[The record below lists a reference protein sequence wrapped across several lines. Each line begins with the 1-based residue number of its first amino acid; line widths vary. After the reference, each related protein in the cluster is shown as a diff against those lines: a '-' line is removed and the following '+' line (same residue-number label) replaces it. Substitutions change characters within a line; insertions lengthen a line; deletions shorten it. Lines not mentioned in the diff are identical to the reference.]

1 MDEIPGSL
9 ALSELDGMKVFDAAG
24 VEIGELGDV
33 VASTTLDPPVITAFF
48 IDRDEGQLAA
58 SWGQVGEIDVDG
70 ERLLLGVP
78 LEAVKAASLRPDE
91 LSLVDAL
98 LDNQVLDM
106 RRRTFVRV
114 QDVVLE
120 PAEDHLV
127 VSGVDASSAA
137 LARRFGLG
145 FLSRRL
151 PKKSGDFVPWSDV
164 NLIALRLSRL
174 NFVEA
179 FAELAELHPADI
191 ADIVG
196 QVGPRERAAVLATL
210 NAGLAADTLQEM
222 DEELRTAALQEMPL
236 ERAAKVLE
244 RIEADEAADILSE
257 LPDPLAQ
264 ELLALLPDKREQDLR
279 RLASHPEHTAGSL
292 MTTDFVMLPRKAT
305 AGKALDW
312 IRRERPEQHMMTYL
326 YVVDSEERLV
336 GVVSLRD
343 LVLAAP
349 GRPDDRLH
357 GGRPGPG
364 HGRRGRGGGRPRD
377 DQVRPARHPGRGRGA
392 PPARH
397 RHARRR
403 ARGGRPGRLEAAP
416 PAAVPLGRRVAAAAA
431 RGQTG
436 CVPAGACTC
445 SHATLRRGASI
456 SAARSRRKRA
466 TSPFSCTRWKPP
478 PSSTSGLKRLSS
490 RK

>member
-9 ALSELDGMKVFDAAG
+9 ALSELDGIKVLDVAG
-24 VEIGELGDV
+24 REVGELADV
-33 VASTTLDPPVITAFF
+33 VATTTEDPPVVTAFF

-58 SWGQVGEIDVDG
+58 SWGQVAEVDVDG

-78 LEAVKAASLRPDE
+78 LEAVKPASLRPDE

-106 RRRTFVRV
+106 RRKAFVRV

-120 PAEDHLV
+120 PVEDHLV

-151 PKKSGDFVPWSDV
+151 PRRTGDFVPWADV

-191 ADIVG
+191 AEIVG
-196 QVGPRERAAVLATL
+196 QVGPRERAAVLAAL
-210 NAGLAADTLQEM
+210 NANLAADTLQEM
-222 DEELRTAALQEMPL
+222 EEDLRSAALQEMPVD
-236 ERAAKVLE
+236 RAAKVLE
-244 RIEADEAADILSE
+244 KIEADEAADILAQ
-257 LPDPLAQ
+257 LPDTLAQ
-264 ELLALLPDKREQDLR
+264 ELLTRLPDKREQDLR
-279 RLASHPEHTAGSL
+279 ALASHPEHTAGSL
-292 MTTDFVMLPRKAT
+292 MTTDFVMLPGKAT

-326 YVVDSEERLV
+326 YVVGPEERLV

-343 LVLAAP
+343 LVLAEP
-349 GRPDDRLH
+349 GDEVRSFMEDDIVEVAADVDEEEVGRIMTKYDLLAIPVVDDQHRLLGIVTLDDALEAVVPDDWKQRL
-357 GGRPGPG
+357 
-364 HGRRGRGGGRPRD
+364 PRLY
-377 DQVRPARHPGRGRGA
+377 R
-392 PPARH
+392 
-397 RHARRR
+397 
-403 ARGGRPGRLEAAP
+403 
-416 PAAVPLGRRVAAAAA
+416 
-431 RGQTG
+431 
-436 CVPAGACTC
+436 
-445 SHATLRRGASI
+445 
-456 SAARSRRKRA
+456 
-466 TSPFSCTRWKPP
+466 
-478 PSSTSGLKRLSS
+478 
-490 RK
+490 

>member
-9 ALSELDGMKVFDAAG
+9 TLSELDGMKVIDVAG
-24 VEIGELGDV
+24 VEVGELEDV
-33 VASTTLDPPVITAFF
+33 VASTATDRPIVTAFF
-48 IDRDEGQLAA
+48 IGRDEGQLAA
-58 SWGQVGEIDVDG
+58 SWAQVGEIDVDG
-70 ERLLLGVP
+70 ERLLLGVSV
-78 LEAVKAASLRPDE
+78 EAVKAASLRPDE

-106 RRRTFVRV
+106 RRRAFVRV
-114 QDVVLE
+114 QDVVLQPE
-120 PAEDHLV
+120 EDHLV
-127 VSGVDASSAA
+127 VAGVDASSAA

-145 FLSRRL
+145 FISRRL
-151 PKKSGDFVPWSDV
+151 PKRTGDFVPWDDV

-179 FAELAELHPADI
+179 FAELSELHPADI
-191 ADIVG
+191 ADVIG
-196 QVGPRERAAVLATL
+196 QVGPRERAAVLAAL
-210 NAGLAADTLQEM
+210 NANLAADTLQEM

-257 LPDPLAQ
+257 LPDALAQ

-326 YVVDSEERLV
+326 YIVDQDERLV

-349 GRPDDRLH
+349 
-357 GGRPGPG
+357 
-364 HGRRGRGGGRPRD
+364 D
-377 DQVRPARHPGRGRGA
+377 DQMTAFMEDDLVEVRADVDEEEVGRIMTKYDLLA
-392 PPARH
+392 IPVVDED
-397 RHARRR
+397 RRLLGIVTLDD
-403 ARGGRPGRLEAAP
+403 ALEAV
-416 PAAVPLGRRVAAAAA
+416 VPED
-431 RGQTG
+431 
-436 CVPAGACTC
+436 
-445 SHATLRRGASI
+445 
-456 SAARSRRKRA
+456 
-466 TSPFSCTRWKPP
+466 WKQ
-478 PSSTSGLKRLSS
+478 RLP
-490 RK
+490 RLYR

>member
-9 ALSELDGMKVFDAAG
+9 ALSELDGMKVFDVAG
-24 VEIGELGDV
+24 AEVGELADV
-33 VASTTLDPPVITAFF
+33 VASTATDRPVVTAFF

-58 SWGQVGEIDVDG
+58 SWAQIGEIDVDG

-78 LEAVKAASLRPDE
+78 LEAVKPASLRPDE
-91 LSLVDAL
+91 LSLVEAL
-98 LDNQVLDM
+98 LDNQILDM
-106 RRRTFVRV
+106 RRRVFVRV

-145 FLSRRL
+145 FISRRL
-151 PKKSGDFVPWSDV
+151 PKRTGDFVPWDDV

-174 NFVEA
+174 NFVES

-191 ADIVG
+191 ADVIG
-196 QVGPRERAAVLATL
+196 QVGPRERAAVLAAL
-210 NAGLAADTLQEM
+210 NASLAADTLQEM

-236 ERAAKVLE
+236 GRAAEVLE

-257 LPDPLAQ
+257 LPDDLAQ
-264 ELLALLPDKREQDLR
+264 QLLALLPDQREQDLR

-326 YVVDSEERLV
+326 YVVDQDERLV

-349 GRPDDRLH
+349 DDQMTAFMEDDLVEVKADVEEEEVGRIMTKYDLLAIPVVDDDRRLLGIVTLDDALEAVVPDDWKQRL
-357 GGRPGPG
+357 
-364 HGRRGRGGGRPRD
+364 PRLY
-377 DQVRPARHPGRGRGA
+377 R
-392 PPARH
+392 
-397 RHARRR
+397 
-403 ARGGRPGRLEAAP
+403 
-416 PAAVPLGRRVAAAAA
+416 
-431 RGQTG
+431 
-436 CVPAGACTC
+436 
-445 SHATLRRGASI
+445 
-456 SAARSRRKRA
+456 
-466 TSPFSCTRWKPP
+466 
-478 PSSTSGLKRLSS
+478 
-490 RK
+490 

>member
-9 ALSELDGMKVFDAAG
+9 ALSELDGMKVLDVAG
-24 VEIGELGDV
+24 VEVGELADV
-33 VASTTLDPPVITAFF
+33 VAATADPPVVSAFF

-58 SWGQVGEIDVDG
+58 SWAQVAEIDLDG

-78 LEAVKAASLRPDE
+78 LQAVKAASLRPDE

-106 RRRTFVRV
+106 RRKTFVRV

-127 VSGVDASSAA
+127 VAGVDASSAA

-151 PKKSGDFVPWSDV
+151 PKKSGDFVPWADV

-191 ADIVG
+191 ADVIG
-196 QVGPRERAAVLATL
+196 QVGPRERAAVLAAL
-210 NAGLAADTLQEM
+210 NAGVAADTLQEM
-222 DEELRTAALQEMPL
+222 EEDLRGAALQEMPVD
-236 ERAAKVLE
+236 RAAKVLE
-244 RIEADEAADILSE
+244 KIEADEAADMLAQ
-257 LPDPLAQ
+257 LPDDLAQ
-264 ELLALLPDKREQDLR
+264 ELLARLPDKRERDLR
-279 RLASHPEHTAGSL
+279 ALASHPEHTAGSL

-305 AGKALDW
+305 AGKALAW

-326 YVVDSEERLV
+326 YVVDPDERLV

-343 LVLAAP
+343 LVLAEP
-349 GRPDDRLH
+349 GHEVQSFMEDDLVEVTAGVDEEEVGRTMTKYDLLAIPVVDEDRRLLGIVTLDDALEAVVPDDWKQRL
-357 GGRPGPG
+357 
-364 HGRRGRGGGRPRD
+364 PRLY
-377 DQVRPARHPGRGRGA
+377 R
-392 PPARH
+392 
-397 RHARRR
+397 
-403 ARGGRPGRLEAAP
+403 
-416 PAAVPLGRRVAAAAA
+416 
-431 RGQTG
+431 
-436 CVPAGACTC
+436 
-445 SHATLRRGASI
+445 
-456 SAARSRRKRA
+456 
-466 TSPFSCTRWKPP
+466 
-478 PSSTSGLKRLSS
+478 
-490 RK
+490 

>member
-9 ALSELDGMKVFDAAG
+9 TLSELDGMKVIDVAG
-24 VEIGELGDV
+24 VEVGELEDV
-33 VASTTLDPPVITAFF
+33 VASTATDQPLITAFF

-58 SWGQVGEIDVDG
+58 SWAQVDEIDVDG
-70 ERLLLGVP
+70 QRLLLGVP
-78 LEAVKAASLRPDE
+78 VEAVKAASLRPDE

-106 RRRTFVRV
+106 RRRVFVRV
-114 QDVVLE
+114 QDVVLQPE
-120 PAEDHLV
+120 EDHLV
-127 VSGVDASSAA
+127 VAGVDASSAA

-145 FLSRRL
+145 FISRRL
-151 PKKSGDFVPWSDV
+151 PKRTGDFVPWDDV

-174 NFVEA
+174 NFVES

-191 ADIVG
+191 ADVIG
-196 QVGPRERAAVLATL
+196 QVGPRERAAVLAAL

-236 ERAAKVLE
+236 ERAAEVLE

-257 LPDPLAQ
+257 LPDDLAQ
-264 ELLALLPDKREQDLR
+264 QLLALLPDKREQDLR

-305 AGKALDW
+305 AGKALAW

-326 YVVDSEERLV
+326 YVVDQDERLV

-349 GRPDDRLH
+349 DDQMTAFMEDDLVEVTVEVDEEEVGRIMTKYDLLAIPVVDEQRRLLGIVTLDDALEAVVPDDWKQRL
-357 GGRPGPG
+357 
-364 HGRRGRGGGRPRD
+364 PRLY
-377 DQVRPARHPGRGRGA
+377 R
-392 PPARH
+392 
-397 RHARRR
+397 
-403 ARGGRPGRLEAAP
+403 
-416 PAAVPLGRRVAAAAA
+416 
-431 RGQTG
+431 
-436 CVPAGACTC
+436 
-445 SHATLRRGASI
+445 
-456 SAARSRRKRA
+456 
-466 TSPFSCTRWKPP
+466 
-478 PSSTSGLKRLSS
+478 
-490 RK
+490 

>member
-9 ALSELDGMKVFDAAG
+9 TLSELDGMKVFDVAG
-24 VEIGELGDV
+24 VQVGELEDV
-33 VASTTLDPPVITAFF
+33 VASTATDRPLITAFF

-58 SWGQVGEIDVDG
+58 SWAQVDEIDVDG
-70 ERLLLGVP
+70 ERLLLGVSV
-78 LEAVKAASLRPDE
+78 EAVKAASLRPDE

-106 RRRTFVRV
+106 RRRAFVRV
-114 QDVVLE
+114 QDVVLQPE
-120 PAEDHLV
+120 EDHLV
-127 VSGVDASSAA
+127 VAGVDASSAA

-145 FLSRRL
+145 FISRRL
-151 PKKSGDFVPWSDV
+151 PKRTGDFVPWDDV

-179 FAELAELHPADI
+179 FAELSELHPADI
-191 ADIVG
+191 ADVIG
-196 QVGPRERAAVLATL
+196 QVGPRERAAVLAAL
-210 NAGLAADTLQEM
+210 NANLAADTLQEM

-257 LPDPLAQ
+257 LPDALAQ

-326 YVVDSEERLV
+326 YIVDQDERLV

-349 GRPDDRLH
+349 
-357 GGRPGPG
+357 
-364 HGRRGRGGGRPRD
+364 D
-377 DQVRPARHPGRGRGA
+377 DQMTAFMEDDLVEVRADVDEEEVGRIMTKYDLLA
-392 PPARH
+392 IPVVDEN
-397 RHARRR
+397 RRLLGIVTLDD
-403 ARGGRPGRLEAAP
+403 ALEAV
-416 PAAVPLGRRVAAAAA
+416 VPED
-431 RGQTG
+431 
-436 CVPAGACTC
+436 
-445 SHATLRRGASI
+445 
-456 SAARSRRKRA
+456 
-466 TSPFSCTRWKPP
+466 WKQ
-478 PSSTSGLKRLSS
+478 RLP
-490 RK
+490 RLYR